1 MAPPKSFDLRVN
13 GIRLRCQDWGGHGR
27 PILLVHAT
35 GMMALLYAPIAR
47 ALTSAGQV
55 LSYDQR
61 GHGDSDHPPDAAYDW
76 EHQLADLHALIK
88 ALGLRELR
96 GVGHSGGATILA
108 ALSAQ
113 EPALISRLVMVEPVL
128 IGQPPAVENPLVQ
141 STLRRR
147 ASFTD
152 AAEMYRHFAGKPPYD
167 SWQPELLRAYCEE
180 GAAWDPQGR
189 WRLKCPPE
197 IESSFYRLELRFQ
210 TLRRVLGCR
219 APALV
224 IFGTRGNR
232 STGAAHALTLKRA
245 LPQVEIVT
253 MAEYGHLIAMENPD
267 LIAQMALDFL
277 ARP

>member
-13 GIRLRCQDWGGHGR
+13 GIRLRCQDWGGRGR

-35 GMMALLYAPIAR
+35 GMLARLYAPIAQL
-47 ALTSAGQV
+47 LTSIGHV

-76 EHQLADLHALIK
+76 EHQLADLRALIQ
-88 ALGLRELR
+88 ALELRELR
-96 GVGHSGGATILA
+96 GVGHSGGATTLA

-128 IGQPPAVENPLVQ
+128 IAKPPAVENPLVQ

-147 ASFTD
+147 ASFED
-152 AAEMYRHFAGKPPYD
+152 AAEMYQHFNKPPYD
-167 SWQPELLRAYCEE
+167 TWQPELLRAYCEE
-180 GAAWDPQGR
+180 GAAQDTQGR
-189 WRLKCPPE
+189 WTLKCPPA
-197 IESSFYRLELRFQ
+197 IEASFYRLEVRFQ
-210 TLRRVLGCR
+210 TLERVLGCR

-232 STGAAHALTLKRA
+232 STGAAHSALVARTLPR
-245 LPQVEIVT
+245 VEIVT
-253 MAEYGHLIAMENPD
+253 LPEYGHLIAMENPD
-267 LIAQMALDFL
+267 LIARMALDFL
-277 ARP
+277 TRE

>member
-13 GIRLRCQDWGGHGR
+13 GIRLRCQDWGGRGK

-35 GMMALLYAPIAR
+35 GMLARLYAPIAQ
-47 ALTSAGQV
+47 ALTGAGWV

-61 GHGDSDHPPDAAYDW
+61 GHGDSDHPPNAAYDW
-76 EHQLADLHALIK
+76 ERQLADLHALIK
-88 ALGLRELR
+88 ALELRELR

-128 IGQPPAVENPLVQ
+128 IAKPPAVENPLVQ

-147 ASFTD
+147 ASFKD
-152 AAEMYRHFAGKPPYD
+152 AAAMYQHFATKPPYD
-167 SWQPELLRAYCEE
+167 NWRPELLRAYCEE
-180 GAAWDPQGR
+180 GAAWDELGG
-189 WRLKCPPE
+189 WRLKCSPE

-210 TLRRVLGCR
+210 TLKRVLGCR

-224 IFGTRGNR
+224 IFGTRGDG
-232 STGAAHALTLKRA
+232 STGAAHQEILRRT
-245 LPQVEIVT
+245 LPQVEIVA
-253 MAEYGHLIAMENPD
+253 MPQYGHLIAMENPE

-277 ARP
+277 TRD